1 MKKPFTVFV
10 AVVIIL
16 ILGFVS
22 LRGLKTDLLPELS
35 LPYMIVITP
44 YPGAGPERVES
55 QVAEPLEAA
64 LGTVSNVK
72 NVFSVCADSYCIT
85 QLEFED
91 GIDMDSTMVKVSGAV
106 NNVASS
112 LPEEA
117 GTSSILELSL
127 DMIATMYVAV
137 SRDDYDIYELSGF
150 VDREVVPYL
159 ERQEGV
165 ASVSAIGLV
174 EKSVQVDL
182 DAEKIAE
189 VNKRILNDTQEA
201 LDEAGEQLEDA
212 LAEVEKGQQQLQA
225 QERSFGQTVSGG
237 IFSVV
242 NPPVDASLEQME
254 QGILNVL
261 DMLDEIEAN
270 LDELTSEETREE
282 VRRRINEIREQYR
295 TALEEIRGQAQAG
308 DFSFLMQMA
317 TDLRLANERFRALL
331 DRIRQDAEQ
340 RYEEG
345 PGYHEVLERGRNAM
359 DALSARLDQVPEVM
373 KALED
378 GFAAMTQGQL
388 DAAVLFS
395 QAGTQLATMQQTLV
409 SAQAQYDSA
418 REQAIQSANIDSLVN
433 PQTLSQLIY
442 AQNFSMPAG
451 YIDDANDRSFMLKV
465 GEEYQSSGEIADT
478 VLVDSEMTGRIR
490 LKDVA
495 NITVIDNADL
505 TYTNLDGERGV
516 LLSVYKSSASGTNE
530 VARNCREALEQ
541 FEQDNDG
548 AHAVILVDQGSYIDI
563 IISDILQ
570 SMIFGALLAIL
581 VLALFLRD
589 VRPTI
594 MVAISIPLSVMFTLV
609 LMYFSD
615 ISLNIM
621 TMSGLA
627 LGIGMLVDNS
637 IVVMENIIRLR
648 QRGVS
653 PGNASVQGTRQVA
666 GAIIASTLTTICV
679 FVPMAFANGSVRSL
693 LIPMALSIT
702 YCLTASLVTAMTV
715 IPASASVLMRRTKK
729 PKKTVFDRMQDGYER
744 SLRFCLRHKL
754 PVLLLTVALL
764 VFSIF
769 ELVRMGVVLVPEVA
783 SEEIQVNIRM
793 DEELERSERYDA
805 ADALME
811 RMLRVEGI
819 AHIGIMD
826 GGSSA
831 GLLGAGGAA
840 FGGGG
845 GGGGGGRAYICYVK
859 AESGLG
865 ASEIRRIIRELDETG
880 EGLPLTVRASNNS
893 MGDVS
898 ALTSAG
904 LSLNVYGMEEET
916 LLAAARQVADAI
928 EEIEGFT
935 NVDDGSSERE
945 PALQLTIDREKA
957 MSYGLTVAQIYAQIA
972 QRMATSATSTT
983 IEEGY
988 ITMRVTVYNE
998 TDPLTVE
1005 NLMDMEFEETSL
1017 SAAASQAGLG
1027 GIMGGGGSGAAFGG
1041 GTGGFRM
1048 DALGDLGALTGGAEE
1063 EDGEGEEEEAGE
1075 EKSTVHKLSE
1085 FATLEEVT
1093 SPDTINRKNL
1103 VRYITVSAQTQT
1115 GYNTTLLSRELSEKL
1130 AEINAN
1136 LPNGYRVEIDGE
1148 VLQIQD
1154 MLEQMSQLMLV
1165 AFLFIYL
1172 VMVAQFQSFL
1182 SPFIIL
1188 FTVPL
1193 AFTGGMLGLLLFGE
1207 QLSVLSLM
1215 GFLVLM
1221 GTVVNN
1227 GIVFVDYTNQM
1238 RIGGLKRRDALVA
1251 TGRTRMRPI
1260 LMTALTTILAMGMM
1274 VFGSGMGAQMGRG
1287 MAIVIAGGLLYAT
1300 LMTLYIVPVMYDLL
1314 FRKQPLHVLVDDDLD
1329 ELPDDA
1335 AEYLASHGGEDAVEF
1350 MEEFQ
1355 KDKEQSP

>member
-1 MKKPFTVFV
+1 MEKFSVKKPFTVFV
-10 AVVIIL
+10 AVVIVL
-16 ILGFVS
+16 ILGYVS
-22 LRGLKTDLLPELS
+22 LDGLKTDLLPELS
-35 LPYMIVITP
+35 LPYMIVVTP

-137 SRDDYDIYELSGF
+137 SRDGYDIYELSGY

-159 ERQEGV
+159 ERQDGV

-182 DAEKIAE
+182 NADKIAK
-189 VNKRILNDTQEA
+189 VNKRILKDTQEA
-201 LDEAGEQLEDA
+201 LDEAGEQLDEA
-212 LAEVEKGQQQLQA
+212 LEEVENGQRQLEA

-237 IFSVV
+237 IFSLM

-254 QGILNVL
+254 QGIVQVL
-261 DMLDEIEAN
+261 ERLDEIEAN

-282 VRRRINEIREQYR
+282 VRRLIEEIRAQYR
-295 TALEEIRGQAQAG
+295 ASLEEIQAQAAAG
-308 DFSFLMQMA
+308 DFSFLMRMA
-317 TDLRLANERFRALL
+317 TNLRLANERFLQLL
-331 DRIRQDAEQ
+331 QRLGEDAE
-340 RYEEG
+340 RRAAEG
-345 PGYHEVLERGRNAM
+345 PTYHEVLDRGREAM
-359 DALSARLDQVPEVM
+359 DALSARLDQVPEAM
-373 KALED
+373 KALEQ
-378 GFAAMTQGQL
+378 GYAMLTQGQL

-395 QAGTQLATMQQTLV
+395 QAGTQLASLQQTLV
-409 SAQAQYDSA
+409 SAQSRYDSA
-418 REQAIQSANIDSLVN
+418 REQALQSANIDALVN

-451 YIDDANDRSFMLKV
+451 YIDDENDQSFMLKV

-478 VLVDSEMTGRIR
+478 VLVDSEMTGKIR

-495 NITVIDNADL
+495 DIIVIDNADL

-530 VARNCREALEQ
+530 VSRNCREALEQ
-541 FEQDNDG
+541 FEAENDG
-548 AHAVILVDQGSYIDI
+548 SHVVILVDQGSYIDI
-563 IISDILQ
+563 IVSDILR
-570 SMIFGALLAIL
+570 SMIFGALLAVL
-581 VLALFLRD
+581 VLAMFLRD
-589 VRPTI
+589 IRPTI

-653 PGNASVQGTRQVA
+653 PGNAAVQGTKQVS

-679 FVPMAFANGSVRSL
+679 FAPMAFADGTVRSL

-715 IPASASVLMRRTKK
+715 IPASASVLMRRPGKQ
-729 PKKTVFDRMQDGYER
+729 KKTVFDRMQSGYEK

-754 PVLLLTVALL
+754 PVLLFSVALL
-764 VFSIF
+764 VFSIVS
-769 ELVRMGVVLVPEVA
+769 LLRMGVVLVPEVA

-793 DEELERSERYDA
+793 NEETEREERYA
-805 ADALME
+805 TADQLME
-811 RMLRVEGI
+811 RMLGIEGI
-819 AHIGIMD
+819 DHIGIMD
-826 GGSSA
+826 GSSSA
-831 GLLGAGGAA
+831 GLIGAGGL
-840 FGGGG
+840 GGA
-845 GGGGGGRAYICYVK
+845 GRQGNSRNFICYVK

-865 ASEIRRIIRELDETG
+865 ASEIRRIIEELNETG
-880 EGLPLTVRASNNS
+880 EGLPCRVNATNNS

-898 ALTSAG
+898 ALTSSG

-916 LLAAARQVADAI
+916 LLQAARQVADAI
-928 EEIEGFT
+928 EETGGFT
-935 NVDDGSSERE
+935 NVDDGSTERE
-945 PALQLTIDREKA
+945 PALLLTIDREKA

-972 QRMATSATSTT
+972 QRMTTSASSTT

-988 ITMRVTVYNE
+988 VTMRVTVYNE

-1005 NLMDMEFEETSL
+1005 NLLDMEFEESNL

-1027 GIMGGGGSGAAFGG
+1027 GMLGGAFGSASGAGA
-1041 GTGGFRM
+1041 GGFSM
-1048 DALGDLGALTGGAEE
+1048 DALNIPDALTGA
-1063 EDGEGEEEEAGE
+1063 GEGEEEGE
-1075 EKSTVHKLSE
+1075 E
-1085 FATLEEVT
+1085 EE
-1093 SPDTINRKNL
+1093 
-1103 VRYITVSAQTQT
+1103 
-1115 GYNTTLLSRELSEKL
+1115 
-1130 AEINAN
+1130 
-1136 LPNGYRVEIDGE
+1136 
-1148 VLQIQD
+1148 
-1154 MLEQMSQLMLV
+1154 
-1165 AFLFIYL
+1165 
-1172 VMVAQFQSFL
+1172 
-1182 SPFIIL
+1182 
-1188 FTVPL
+1188 
-1193 AFTGGMLGLLLFGE
+1193 
-1207 QLSVLSLM
+1207 
-1215 GFLVLM
+1215 
-1221 GTVVNN
+1221 
-1227 GIVFVDYTNQM
+1227 
-1238 RIGGLKRRDALVA
+1238 
-1251 TGRTRMRPI
+1251 
-1260 LMTALTTILAMGMM
+1260 
-1274 VFGSGMGAQMGRG
+1274 
-1287 MAIVIAGGLLYAT
+1287 
-1300 LMTLYIVPVMYDLL
+1300 
-1314 FRKQPLHVLVDDDLD
+1314 
-1329 ELPDDA
+1329 
-1335 AEYLASHGGEDAVEF
+1335 
-1350 MEEFQ
+1350 EE
-1355 KDKEQSP
+1355 